1 MSKKSSGGGY
11 HEELEDDNALYT
23 SESKTDCYGTPRGM
37 GQLDLS
43 RVEYLDDENPNIQ
56 ETPIDVRRN
65 SSSDLILS

>member
-11 HEELEDDNALYT
+11 HEELEDDNDLYT
-23 SESKTDCYGTPRGM
+23 SESKTASYGTPRGM

-56 ETPIDVRRN
+56 ETPIDVWKETI
-65 SSSDLILS
+65 SILMFC